1 MDRCAEWAQLVI
13 EEWKS
18 FYLNEEVLYE
28 YLRPSDD
35 EYYEIRGNGWVFKEG
50 INKGKLN
57 LFYVKLSTGFDNLS
71 INNRTNIDK
80 IIFKKEVYRPLI
92 GYLVKEKI
100 IKPPYEENLP
110 EYHAAIDFIVG
121 DISSPPIGFYDITPS
136 PQYKKEQEESK
147 RLKELEEQRRVEEEA
162 RLRLIEEQIMAGQAR
177 LSEEQIMAEEEARLS
192 EEQIMVEEANVARR
206 AEDEARMQPGRQD
219 GGKRRKTKRRDNK
232 RKKRKTKHKRIK
244 KK

>member
-1 MDRCAEWAQLVI
+1 MDRCAGWIGLDN
-13 EEWKS
+13 EEWKEL
-18 FYLNEEVLYE
+18 FLNEGFLYE

-57 LFYVKLSTGFDNLS
+57 LFYVKFSTGFSDFD
-71 INNRTNIDK
+71 IRYRTNIDNE
-80 IIFKKEVYRPLI
+80 IFKKEVYKPLI
-92 GYLVKEKI
+92 GYLMNEKI

-162 RLRLIEEQIMAGQAR
+162 RL
-177 LSEEQIMAEEEARLS
+177 AEEEARLRFFVTS
-192 EEQIMVEEANVARR
+192 DHKKEQMIYALDKVKE
-206 AEDEARMQPGRQD
+206 GL
-219 GGKRRKTKRRDNK
+219 GGIN
-232 RKKRKTKHKRIK
+232 
-244 KK
+244 